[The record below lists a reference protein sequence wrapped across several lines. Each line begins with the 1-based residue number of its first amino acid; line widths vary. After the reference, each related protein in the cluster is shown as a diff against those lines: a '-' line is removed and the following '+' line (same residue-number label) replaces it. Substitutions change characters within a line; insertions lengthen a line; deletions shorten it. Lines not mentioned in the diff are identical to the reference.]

1 MEKILVPEEL
11 ALALKE
17 IGFDEPNPTYLEA
30 FKWFKQ
36 KKIIFFITD
45 NFSSV
50 GVYHKVIFPDRKIR
64 YMAYDDYDD
73 AKNACIKQ
81 LIEIVKGG
89 NK

>member
-1 MEKILVPEEL
+1 MEKILIPEEL

-17 IGFDEPNPTYLEA
+17 IGFDEPYPTYEEA

-36 KKIIFFITD
+36 KKIKFRITD
-45 NFSSV
+45 NLYTL
-50 GVYHKVIFPDRKIR
+50 VYHKVIVDDKETGDII
-64 YMAYDDYDD
+64 YDDYDD